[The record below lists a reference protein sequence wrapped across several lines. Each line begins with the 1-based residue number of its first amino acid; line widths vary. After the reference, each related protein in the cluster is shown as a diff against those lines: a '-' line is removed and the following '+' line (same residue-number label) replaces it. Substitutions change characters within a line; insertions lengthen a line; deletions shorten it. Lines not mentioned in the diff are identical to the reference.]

1 MLVELGVVNDPERV
15 GFYSGFIVRAFYELW
30 HSLPLTWLVSLA
42 DESYVGIHFRRHE
55 FSCEYVP
62 VLFSIIS
69 CSLNSRLF
77 PRSPAQ

>member
-30 HSLPLTWLVSLA
+30 RSLPLTWLVSLA
-42 DESYVGIHFRRHE
+42 NESYVGIHFRRHE

-62 VLFSIIS
+62 EPFSIMS
-69 CSLNSRLF
+69 CRLNSRLS
-77 PRSPAQ
+77 RCSHAQ